1 MMKIFI
7 YKTLF
12 VFFLTFVLFQ
22 LTIGVKLKQ
31 LNKQIEYIKSDENIQ
46 FLKEKIRKELR
57 SATKKERILNDD
69 DAKLMK
75 LFLEKIN
82 VEINN
87 AK

>member
-1 MMKIFI
+1 MKIFI

-57 SATKKERILNDD
+57 SATKKEKILNDD

>member
-1 MMKIFI
+1 MKIFI

-12 VFFLTFVLFQ
+12 VFFLTFILFQ

-31 LNKQIEYIKSDENIQ
+31 LNKQIEYIKSNENIQ

>member
-12 VFFLTFVLFQ
+12 VFFLTFILFQ

-31 LNKQIEYIKSDENIQ
+31 LNKQIEYIKSNENIQ

-57 SATKKERILNDD
+57 SATKKEKILNDD

>member
-1 MMKIFI
+1 MKIFI

-12 VFFLTFVLFQ
+12 VFFLTFILFQ

-31 LNKQIEYIKSDENIQ
+31 LNKQIEYIKSNENIQ

-57 SATKKERILNDD
+57 SATKKEKILNDD

>member
-12 VFFLTFVLFQ
+12 VFFLTFILFQ

-57 SATKKERILNDD
+57 SATKKEKILNDD

>member
-1 MMKIFI
+1 MKIFI

-12 VFFLTFVLFQ
+12 VFFLTFFLFQ

-57 SATKKERILNDD
+57 SATKKEKILNDD

>member
-1 MMKIFI
+1 MKIFI

-12 VFFLTFVLFQ
+12 VFFLTFILFQ

-57 SATKKERILNDD
+57 SATKKEKILNDD

>member
-1 MMKIFI
+1 M
-7 YKTLF
+7 
-12 VFFLTFVLFQ
+12 
-22 LTIGVKLKQ
+22 KLKQ
-31 LNKQIEYIKSDENIQ
+31 LNKQIEYIKSNENIQ

>member
-1 MMKIFI
+1 MKIFI

-12 VFFLTFVLFQ
+12 VFFLTFILFQ

-31 LNKQIEYIKSDENIQ
+31 LNKQIEYIKYDENIQ

-57 SATKKERILNDD
+57 SATKKEKILNDD

>member
-1 MMKIFI
+1 MKIFI

-12 VFFLTFVLFQ
+12 VFFLTFILFQ

-57 SATKKERILNDD
+57 SATKKEKILNDD

-82 VEINN
+82 VEIKN

>member
-1 MMKIFI
+1 MKIFI

-12 VFFLTFVLFQ
+12 VFFLTFILFQ

>member
-57 SATKKERILNDD
+57 SATKKEKILNDD